1 METITTRTKVLAVIL
16 LVVAAFATGRYT
28 VKPIEVVKHET
39 EETTKKEE
47 TDTHTEI
54 VETKQPDGSTK
65 KVTTI
70 DRSSRTDYATKK
82 ETETKTT
89 NKVQKTNISALV
101 SVNIKERN
109 ALIYGISV
117 TREILGPVTVG
128 VFGLT
133 NGTVGASIGINF

>member
-28 VKPIEVVKHET
+28 VKPVEVVKHET

-101 SVNIKERN
+101 SVNIRERN